1 MHPHAMTHTRVLRR
15 AALVILAASTPTIA
29 GAAARAQSPTQ
40 RPAIPDR
47 TRVQFDT
54 AAILA
59 SARPDIEAANAAWLP
74 GLRRHDAA
82 MIAAAY
88 ADSGLFI
95 AADGTVTRGRAAVA
109 QLYAARFPHLR
120 TIRGGGVVQDGLTVI
135 SATHIVE
142 WGHAWIDQDAASGT
156 GPPVRSGGAYL
167 TVWDRGADGH
177 WRITRNLTF

>member
-1 MHPHAMTHTRVLRR
+1 MTEFRSLRS
-15 AALVILAASTPTIA
+15 ALLLVF
-29 GAAARAQSPTQ
+29 AAATLTSGTPVRAQSATQ
-40 RPAIPDR
+40 QPAIPDSG
-47 TRVQFDT
+47 RVHLDT

-59 SARPDIEAANAAWLP
+59 SARADIEAANAAWLP

-95 AADGTVTRGRAAVA
+95 AADGAVTRGRAAVA
-109 QLYAARFPHLR
+109 QLYAARFPRLR
-120 TIRGGGVVQDGLTVI
+120 TIRDGGVVQDGLTVI
-135 SATHIVE
+135 SPTHIVE
-142 WGHAWIDQDAASGT
+142 WGHAWIDQEPASGT
-156 GPPVRSGGAYL
+156 GPRVRTGGAYL

>member
-1 MHPHAMTHTRVLRR
+1 MSHARRLRR
-15 AALVILAASTPTIA
+15 AALVLLVTSTLSPA
-29 GAAARAQSPTQ
+29 PVRAQSAT
-40 RPAIPDR
+40 RPAISDR
-47 TRVQFDT
+47 ARVRLDT

-59 SARPDIEAANAAWLP
+59 SARADIEAANAAWLP
-74 GLRRHDAA
+74 GLKTRDAK

-95 AADGTVTRGRAAVA
+95 AGDGTVTRGRAAVA
-109 QLYAARFPHLR
+109 RLYAARFPHLG
-120 TIRGGGVVQDGLTVI
+120 TIRDGGVVQDGLTVI

-142 WGHAWIDQDAASGT
+142 WGHAWIDQDPPNGT

-167 TVWDRGADGH
+167 TVWNRGADGH